1 MTSYN
6 YKKLTKKLKI
16 LGFRFFR
23 QGRGSHV
30 LWVRD
35 GDKTVIPIP
44 KHSAKDIKL
53 GTLHEICKQI
63 GLKNK
68 NDLDKIN

>member
-6 YKKLTKKLKI
+6 YKKLTVKLKR

-23 QGRGSHV
+23 QGKGSHA

-35 GDKTVIPIP
+35 KDKTIVPIP
-44 KHSAKDIKL
+44 KHSSKDIRT

-63 GLKNK
+63 GLKNRK
-68 NDLDKIN
+68 DLDKI